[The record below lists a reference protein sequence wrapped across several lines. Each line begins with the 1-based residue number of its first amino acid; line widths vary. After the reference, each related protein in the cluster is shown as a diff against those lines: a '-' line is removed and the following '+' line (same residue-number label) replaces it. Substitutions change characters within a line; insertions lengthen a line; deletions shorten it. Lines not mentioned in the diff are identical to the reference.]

1 MKTKKELNQIQ
12 KGLVGQRFNSIGH
25 LNLYLSE
32 ELETNISLKNYENPY
47 TTGYDYALRYILSYD
62 NYRDLN
68 IIIFYLKDR
77 KNNLF
82 ITEAYLMVNKK
93 H

>member
-1 MKTKKELNQIQ
+1 MKTNKELKQIE
-12 KGLVGQRFNSIGH
+12 KSLVGKRFNSIGQLDLH
-25 LNLYLSE
+25 LSAK
-32 ELETNISLKNYENPY
+32 LETDINLAKYENPY

-62 NYRDLN
+62 NYRELN

-82 ITEAYLMVNKK
+82 ITEAYFMVNKN